1 MARFHFRIP
10 KSIHMIVLVI
20 TILTLAAIA
29 LYAFQKPVKK
39 ETFYIKPEFKLYY
52 ANWCPHC
59 KTMMV
64 DWKKLENDQGL
75 SKQITISK
83 IDCAEQ
89 RHVAKEAGVKTFPT
103 MFLYINGKKIKY
115 EGKRSYSNMKS
126 WLQKHM

>member
-1 MARFHFRIP
+1 MARFQFRIP
-10 KSIHMIVLVI
+10 KQFHMIILVI
-20 TILTLAAIA
+20 TVLTLISIGI
-29 LYAFQKPVKK
+29 YFFQTPTKQ

-59 KTMMV
+59 KTMMA
-64 DWKKLENDQGL
+64 DWNKLENDRGL

-89 RHVAKEAGVKTFPT
+89 RHISREAGVKTFPT

-115 EGKRSYSNMKS
+115 DGKRSYSNMKS
-126 WLQKHM
+126 WLQTHL